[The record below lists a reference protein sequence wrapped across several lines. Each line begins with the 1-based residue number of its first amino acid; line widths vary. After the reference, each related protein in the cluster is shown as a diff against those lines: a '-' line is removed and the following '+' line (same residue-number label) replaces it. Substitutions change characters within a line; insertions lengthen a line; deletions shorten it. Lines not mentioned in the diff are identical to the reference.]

1 MTATALTNPDLLT
14 NPHLWNGT
22 EHSVIELYDDDA
34 EVNLWRK
41 FTLWIV
47 GCYIV
52 LNVGFVGVRFPPTG
66 AGIPIGE
73 LILVVSLLMMNFTVV
88 APRMAREVWLFP
100 MLVWWGYCLPRA
112 LFDIRVGGAF
122 ALRDASQEIE
132 SLFLF
137 VGFWLVNSATRIR
150 YFFTWLRKIM
160 AVIGIYGLFFPVRH
174 QLTAL
179 SPTIPG
185 MNGSERAMF
194 FEMVGTATLCI
205 WVATWLMMEG
215 RNGKSG
221 STIRYVQA
229 GFLAAYVIALTQ
241 ERSVYIQVL
250 AMVLI
255 LLVVRRQLAGRWIAM
270 ILMAIL
276 LIGAVS
282 VTGLNLRG
290 REEKVS
296 LTFLVQHLESTTG
309 ESEGGKTRGAA
320 AGVGQRE
327 RWWNHIYT
335 KMHETRTKMVLGL
348 GFGMPLT
355 DFGAGSATPVRE
367 PHDSYMSVFARL
379 GILGILLWVMMQ
391 AALYRAWW
399 QGHKLCA
406 RMGWI
411 RDQNNLMLIMLYGVS
426 MLLLAIAED
435 AFEKPYMAI
444 PYYLFFGVLIR
455 YTSFLREAAADGGP
469 TLEWTEQQNEAAELT
484 Q

>member
-66 AGIPIGE
+66 AGLPIGE
-73 LILVVSLLMMNFTVV
+73 MVLVVSLLMMNFTVI

-112 LFDIRVGGAF
+112 LFDLRVGGAF

-137 VGFWLVNSATRIR
+137 VGFWLVNSATRMR
-150 YFFTWLRKIM
+150 YFFAWLRKILP
-160 AVIGIYGLFFPVRH
+160 VIGLYGLLFPIHNR
-174 QLTAL
+174 LTAVM
-179 SPTIPG
+179 PTIPG
-185 MNGSERAMF
+185 MNGSERALF
-194 FEMVGTATLCI
+194 FQMVGTPTLCI
-205 WVATWLMMEG
+205 WVATWLLMEG
-215 RNGKSG
+215 RQGESG
-221 STIRYVQA
+221 STMRYVQA
-229 GFLAAYVIALTQ
+229 GFLTAWMVAFSQV
-241 ERSVYIQVL
+241 RSVYIQIL
-250 AMVLI
+250 AMVMI
-255 LLVVRRQLAGRWIAM
+255 LLAVRRRLAGKWITM
-270 ILMAIL
+270 VLMAIL

-282 VTGLNLRG
+282 LSGLNLQG
-290 REEKVS
+290 RMTKVS
-296 LTFLVQHLESTTG
+296 LDFVWRHLESSTG
-309 ESEGGKTRGAA
+309 ESEGGKTGGAA

-327 RWWNHIYT
+327 RWWSHIYEQ
-335 KMHETRTKMVLGL
+335 MRVSRTKMVLGL

-355 DFGAGSATPVRE
+355 NFGVGGTAPVRE
-367 PHDSYMSVFARL
+367 PHDSYVSVFARL

-399 QGHKLCA
+399 RGHKLCA

-469 TLEWTEQQNEAAELT
+469 TLEWTEQENEATELT